1 MKTKQIEPMFDLT
14 KTETHNIPKEK
25 QVTEVIFSGTYY
37 DCLEVFQKKSPFS
50 YANHKIYSYTQYSIN
65 SIK

>member
-1 MKTKQIEPMFDLT
+1 MKTKQIEPMFELT

-37 DCLEVFQKKSPFS
+37 ECLGVFHKKSSFS
-50 YANHKIYSYTQYSIN
+50 YMNHKLYSYTQYNIN

>member
-1 MKTKQIEPMFDLT
+1 MNTKHIESMFELT
-14 KTETHNIPKEK
+14 KTETHNIPEEN
-25 QVTEVIFSGTYY
+25 QGSEVIFSGTYY